1 MLVAA
6 RWRTARQRRDRHSEL
21 VHVSRV
27 LRSEARAPN
36 LPTERIHEQSKRDC
50 FTVQNVERQLARRF
64 GEMGMPNLD
73 SSELPLPVRRPSAK
87 SPVSVVVVDDH
98 PVILEGLIK
107 ILNSQKDTF
116 LGQRLRQS

>member
-1 MLVAA
+1 LSLVGEVRESVAIG
-6 RWRTARQRRDRHSEL
+6 
-21 VHVSRV
+21 SRSW
-27 LRSEARAPN
+27 LTSAECYAPKLEHQTYPLN
-36 LPTERIHEQSKRDC
+36 EFTKSKRDC
-50 FTVQNVERQLARRF
+50 LTVQNVERQLARRF

-87 SPVSVVVVDDH
+87 SPVSVVVADDH